1 MHIDLPYFKYRAL
14 VHDGLA
20 AIPVARRVQPHDV
33 EIGVVADGSRMTFF
47 SKAVGGR
54 PFAARIMKADGDAI
68 VKEPGAFSIETQ
80 PLSIP
85 VKTINRR
92 TYRFSRPGAEQML
105 CPRLV
110 DGFDKTNMRVR
121 LFTSGA
127 HPSSGSGGQDDL
139 RFELYRPEMPSRGP
153 LISGGF
159 AGAPLADFKTL
170 DSAECVLSIKA
181 SVLRRY
187 ARNFAGLLKMRGALL
202 EINMV
207 HNSCALTIHNPGLS
221 SKAELL
227 PGECETRQGA
237 VRVSL
242 GGIDFLSAAGKSI
255 ETDFRIYRL
264 ADVAGRNGGV
274 RLSVS
279 DRHYDCECD
288 WDQNPKM
295 MPESYSAAPCIR
307 PIVVAREEIRQAA
320 VMVRSSVSD
329 KIRLRLHHEVA
340 LLTLLRG
347 TRKPPCKDSG
357 GVVVVACY
365 LPPSQKG
372 VSSWCISLKHLLQ
385 VIRSMTG
392 TKIRMYPADAALI
405 LVDPDEP
412 FVRHR
417 LACLVPDDLGAEVE
431 NELMA
436 IEASMVA
443 PPGP

>member
-1 MHIDLPYFKYRAL
+1 
-14 VHDGLA
+14 
-20 AIPVARRVQPHDV
+20 
-33 EIGVVADGSRMTFF
+33 
-47 SKAVGGR
+47 
-54 PFAARIMKADGDAI
+54 
-68 VKEPGAFSIETQ
+68 
-80 PLSIP
+80 
-85 VKTINRR
+85 
-92 TYRFSRPGAEQML
+92 ML

-110 DGFDKTNMRVR
+110 DGFDETNMRVR

-127 HPSSGSGGQDDL
+127 HPASGSGGQDVL

-181 SVLRRY
+181 SVLQQY
-187 ARNFAGLLKMRGALL
+187 VRNFGGLLRMRGALL
-202 EINMV
+202 EFNCTQS
-207 HNSCALTIHNPGLS
+207 SCALSIYNSDLS
-221 SKAELL
+221 SMSELL
-227 PGECETRQGA
+227 PGEYEIRRGDM
-237 VRVSL
+237 RGSL
-242 GGIDFLSAAGKSI
+242 GGSDFLSAVGKSM
-255 ETDFRIYRL
+255 EADFQVCRF
-264 ADVAGRNGGV
+264 ADMPDRNSGV

-279 DRHYDCECD
+279 GRHYDCECD
-288 WDQNPKM
+288 WAQNPKM

-307 PIVVAREEIRQAA
+307 PIIVERKEVRQAA
-320 VMVRSSVSD
+320 VTVHSSVSD

-347 TRKPPCKDSG
+347 TRKPTSQDSG
-357 GVVVVACY
+357 GVAAAACY
-365 LPPSQKG
+365 LPPSHKG
-372 VSSWCISLKHLLQ
+372 VSSWCVNLKHLLQ

-392 TKIRMYPADAALI
+392 TKIRMYPTDAALI